1 MFKIT
6 SKNFNSFQ
14 TPISIKGLIMIRDY
28 NPETKRY
35 VERPLKTSTKETLTQ
50 RVEKLEAI
58 VAKLLPTTK

>member
-1 MFKIT
+1 
-6 SKNFNSFQ
+6 
-14 TPISIKGLIMIRDY
+14 MIRDY